1 MSLRKTLRKWNG
13 LRVACVSLLVRKRH
27 QATGYKIEMP
37 AIKFVIKHQDQATR
51 ARTGTVHTP
60 HGDFP
65 TPCFAPVGTL
75 ASVKGVSP
83 QQLDEM
89 AARLILANTYHLY
102 LRPGHEV
109 IGEMGGLHKFM
120 NWPNPILTDSGG
132 FQVFS
137 LEHRTKVT
145 EEGVEFRSHID
156 GSKHLFT
163 PESVM
168 GIQAHLGADIIMA
181 FDQCVALPNSRE
193 KFEDAMHRTHRWLTR
208 CVKSKVREDQALFG
222 IIQGGVEPDLRIES
236 TKYVSGEDVEGVA
249 IGGLSVG
256 ETKEDMYSTL
266 ELIEPHIPKEKPR
279 YLMGV
284 GSPEDLVES
293 VARGVDMFDC
303 VLPTRIARN
312 GALFVR
318 SGRLN
323 IRNAKFAKDP
333 RPVDENCTCHTC
345 RNFSRA
351 YLRHLIK
358 SEELLGYTLNSIH
371 NLRFLLQLMEDI
383 RVAIDEGTFS
393 EFRES
398 FIAGFEVRDHEVR
411 TRNKEARL
419 ESIRSKKD

>member
-1 MSLRKTLRKWNG
+1 
-13 LRVACVSLLVRKRH
+13 
-27 QATGYKIEMP
+27 MP
-37 AIKFVIKHQDQATR
+37 AIRFELHHNCEFTA
-51 ARTGTVHTP
+51 ARTGTIHTP
-60 HGDFP
+60 HGDIR
-65 TPCFAPVGTL
+65 TPYFAPVGTL

-89 AARLILANTYHLY
+89 AASLILANTYHLY
-102 LRPGHEV
+102 LRPGHEL
-109 IGEMGGLHKFM
+109 IGELGGLHKFM

-163 PESVM
+163 PENVM
-168 GIQAHLGADIIMA
+168 DIQAHLGADIIMA
-181 FDQCVALPNSRE
+181 FDQCVAVPNSRE
-193 KFEDAMHRTHRWLTR
+193 KFEDAMHRTHRWLSR
-208 CVKSKVREDQALFG
+208 CVKSKTRNGQALFG
-222 IIQGGVEPDLRIES
+222 IIQGGIDPDLRIES
-236 TKYVSGEDVEGVA
+236 TKYVSGEDVEGIA

-256 ETKEDMYSTL
+256 ETKEEMYSTL
-266 ELIEPHIPKEKPR
+266 DLIEPHLPKEKPR

-293 VARGVDMFDC
+293 IARGVDMFDC

-318 SGRLN
+318 SGRMN
-323 IRNAKFAKDP
+323 IRNAKFANDP
-333 RPVDENCTCHTC
+333 RPVDEDCTCYTC

-351 YLRHLIK
+351 YLRHLIRC
-358 SEELLGYTLNSIH
+358 EELLGYTLNSIH

-383 RVAIDEGTFS
+383 RSAIEEGRYG

-411 TRNKEARL
+411 MRNKQARL
-419 ESIRSKKD
+419 ENIRSRKD

>member
-1 MSLRKTLRKWNG
+1 MS
-13 LRVACVSLLVRKRH
+13 
-27 QATGYKIEMP
+27 
-37 AIKFVIKHQDQATR
+37 AIQFVIKNRCTATA
-51 ARTGTVHTP
+51 ARTGIVHTP
-60 HGDFP
+60 HGDFS
-65 TPCFAPVGTL
+65 TPYFAPVGTL

-89 AARLILANTYHLY
+89 SARLVLANTYHLY
-102 LRPGHEV
+102 LRPGHEL
-109 IGEMGGLHKFM
+109 IAELGGLHKFM

-156 GSKHLFT
+156 GSRHLFT
-163 PESVM
+163 PENVTE
-168 GIQAHLGADIIMA
+168 IQAHLGADIIMA
-181 FDQCVALPNSRE
+181 FDQCVAVPNSRE
-193 KFEDAMHRTHRWLTR
+193 KFEAAMHRTHRWLTR
-208 CVKSKVREDQALFG
+208 CVKSKTRDDQALFG
-222 IIQGGVEPDLRIES
+222 IIQGGVDPELRIES
-236 TKYVSGEDVEGVA
+236 TKYVSGENVEGVA

-256 ETKEDMYSTL
+256 ETKEEMYSTL
-266 ELIEPHIPKEKPR
+266 DLIEPHIPKEKPR

-318 SGRLN
+318 SGRMN
-323 IRNAKFAKDP
+323 IRNAKFSNDP
-333 RPVDENCTCHTC
+333 GPVDENCTCYTC

-358 SEELLGYTLNSIH
+358 SDELLGYTLNSIH

-383 RVAIDEGTFS
+383 HAAIDEGSFS
-393 EFRES
+393 AFRES
-398 FIAGFEVRDHEVR
+398 FIAGFEVRDHDVR
-411 TRNKEARL
+411 MRNREAREKNMRNK
-419 ESIRSKKD
+419 KD

>member
-1 MSLRKTLRKWNG
+1 
-13 LRVACVSLLVRKRH
+13 
-27 QATGYKIEMP
+27 MP
-37 AIKFVIKHQDQATR
+37 AIRFEPSHKCESTA
-51 ARTGTVHTP
+51 ARTGAVHTP
-60 HGDFP
+60 HGAFP

-75 ASVKGVSP
+75 GSVKGVSP

-89 AARLILANTYHLY
+89 AASLILANTYHLY
-102 LRPGHEV
+102 LRPGHEL
-109 IGEMGGLHKFM
+109 IAELGGLHKFM

-168 GIQAHLGADIIMA
+168 QIQAGLGADIIMA
-181 FDQCVALPNSRE
+181 FDQCVAVPNSG
-193 KFEDAMHRTHRWLTR
+193 KVFEDAMHRTHRWLTR
-208 CVKSKVREDQALFG
+208 CVRSKTRDDQALFG
-222 IIQGGVEPDLRIES
+222 IIQGGVDPELRIES
-236 TKYVSGEDVEGVA
+236 TNYVCGEDVDGVA

-256 ETKEDMYSTL
+256 ETKDEMYSTL
-266 ELIEPHIPKEKPR
+266 DLIEPHIPAEKPR

-284 GSPEDLVES
+284 GSPEDLVEC
-293 VARGVDMFDC
+293 VARGMDMFDC

-318 SGRLN
+318 TGRLN
-323 IRNAKFAKDP
+323 IRNAKFANDP
-333 RPVDENCTCHTC
+333 GPVDEDCTCYTC

-351 YLRHLIK
+351 YLRHLIRC
-358 SEELLGYTLNSIH
+358 EELLGYTLNSIH

-383 RVAIDEGTFS
+383 RSAIDEGKFA
-393 EFRES
+393 EFRQS

-411 TRNKEARL
+411 MRNREARL
-419 ESIRSKKD
+419 ENVRRRKD